1 MLATLFALPAI
12 AAALPA
18 GTMDFEKFKRM
29 FRRNY
34 AAGEEPVRRA
44 IFEAEMSKIEAHNAA
59 EFSWKMGVNQYIGS
73 PSPSKSSPDVVG
85 TIESLIAK

>member
-1 MLATLFALPAI
+1 
-12 AAALPA
+12 
-18 GTMDFEKFKRM
+18 
-29 FRRNY
+29 
-34 AAGEEPVRRA
+34 
-44 IFEAEMSKIEAHNAA
+44 MSKIEAHNAA

>member
-44 IFEAEMSKIEAHNAA
+44 IFEVSASRTRRR
-59 EFSWKMGVNQYIGS
+59 
-73 PSPSKSSPDVVG
+73 PPPDDRS
-85 TIESLIAK
+85 TPRAR